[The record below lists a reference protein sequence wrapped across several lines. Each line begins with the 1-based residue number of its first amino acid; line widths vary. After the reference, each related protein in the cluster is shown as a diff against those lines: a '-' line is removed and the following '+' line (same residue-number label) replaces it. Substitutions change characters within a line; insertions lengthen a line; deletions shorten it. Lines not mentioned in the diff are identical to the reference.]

1 MTYDAIFVKNIDICK
16 LFEEN
21 SVNVEENVLE
31 DGILFG
37 ERILYH
43 QLGNE
48 IIFHICIRFIRC
60 RCGRFVCFQ

>member
-1 MTYDAIFVKNIDICK
+1 MCMTYDAIFVKNIDICK

-31 DGILFG
+31 VGIIFL

-48 IIFHICIRFIRC
+48 IIFHICI
-60 RCGRFVCFQ
+60 G